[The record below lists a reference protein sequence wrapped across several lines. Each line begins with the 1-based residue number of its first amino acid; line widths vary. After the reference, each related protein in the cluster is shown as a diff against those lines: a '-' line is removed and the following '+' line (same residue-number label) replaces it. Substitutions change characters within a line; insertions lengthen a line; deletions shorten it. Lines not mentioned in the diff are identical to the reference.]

1 LNKIIHERARLMI
14 VAYLASSEKKEIS
27 FNDLQKSL
35 GFTSGNLSVQLR
47 KLEQADYVD
56 IRKTFKENK
65 PYTTIS
71 ITPRGSDA
79 LNSYVTEMEG
89 IIKALKK

>member
-1 LNKIIHERARLMI
+1 MI

-79 LNSYVTEMEG
+79 LNSYIAEMEG